1 LRSRRVQSV
10 LPAASIVVALAAAVV
25 AATVIAPAMA
35 ASTSGANAAKPATAQ
50 AHRNRV
56 LRQGAASPLAGRTA
70 LIAPVGRLGS
80 VTPAATGRAVRTCVT
95 YAARAGWPDNGYYG
109 GDLVT
114 AAAICVAESAGNP
127 DLIVCDNKAGAITGQ
142 GNFPK
147 FSCPAGTFSYDRGL
161 WQLNSKNAKT
171 VTNKCAFNAVCNAG
185 QAYLFSGRGTS
196 FAPWSSYDQD
206 TYAGP
211 FLDLVQAA
219 VTKLRLGTV
228 TSALLGECLAPSKAA
243 AGAKVVLVNC
253 GSGAASQL
261 WSFAGGKLKSGS
273 RCAAV
278 TSRSAQRPGVVLE
291 PCTRNTAQ
299 DWVLAD
305 LDTVRNVAAGKCLTD
320 PSQSLKTGTAMDVTR
335 CANAKDQTWWLP

>member
-1 LRSRRVQSV
+1 LRSRRVQFA
-10 LPAASIVVALAAAVV
+10 LPAVTIAALAAATV

-35 ASTSGANAAKPATAQ
+35 ASTSGTKPTKPAAPQ
-50 AHRNRV
+50 AHRDRV

-127 DLIVCDNKAGAITGQ
+127 NLIVCDNKAGAITGQ
-142 GNFPK
+142 GNYPK
-147 FSCPAGTFSYDRGL
+147 FSCPPGTYSYDRGL
-161 WQLNSKNAKT
+161 WQLNTKAASS
-171 VTNKCAFNAVCNAG
+171 VSNKCAFNSVCNAG

-219 VTKLRLGTV
+219 VTKLKLGTI
-228 TSALLGECLAPSKAA
+228 TSALLGECLVPGKATAGSKVTIA
-243 AGAKVVLVNC
+243 NC
-253 GSGAASQL
+253 GTGATDQL

-273 RCAAV
+273 RCAAI
-278 TSRSAQRPGVVLE
+278 TSRSAKQPGVVLE
-291 PCTRNTAQ
+291 SCTKSKAQAWAPAGLDELRNA
-299 DWVLAD
+299 AD
-305 LDTVRNVAAGKCLTD
+305 GNCLTD
-320 PSQSLKTGTAMDVTR
+320 PGENLKTGTALDVTR